1 MVIGEACF
9 SSRAP
14 QTIVGVQT
22 MFLVPLPRAPRSY
35 SQFARLAACGND
47 SLDATQR
54 SPALDV
60 AETEGGYNVSVDLP
74 GVSKQ
79 DVKIAIDGR
88 RISVSANAQREET
101 KVAGERLIYRERAA
115 ASFARSFT
123 LPEEIDQ
130 DASQARLD
138 NGVLSLTLTKKRA
151 AAARHL
157 TVN

>member
-1 MVIGEACF
+1 
-9 SSRAP
+9 
-14 QTIVGVQT
+14 
-22 MFLVPLPRAPRSY
+22 MFLVPLSPASRSY
-35 SQFARLAACGND
+35 SQYAHLAACGNA
-47 SLDATQR
+47 STDATQR

-60 AETEGGYNVSVDLP
+60 AETEGSYSVSVDLP
-74 GVSKQ
+74 GVTKQ

-88 RISVSANAQREET
+88 RVSVSAEAQREET
-101 KVAGERLIYRERAA
+101 KLDGERLIYRERAA
-115 ASFARSFT
+115 ARFARSFT

-130 DASQARLD
+130 DASQAKLD

>member
-1 MVIGEACF
+1 
-9 SSRAP
+9 
-14 QTIVGVQT
+14 
-22 MFLVPLPRAPRSY
+22 MFLMPLSPASRSL

-47 SLDATQR
+47 SLDSPQR

-60 AETEGGYNVSVDLP
+60 AETEGGYRVSVDLP
-74 GVSKQ
+74 GVAKQ

-88 RISVSANAQREET
+88 RVSVSAQAERKDSQPDG
-101 KVAGERLIYRERAA
+101 ARLIYRERAA

-157 TVN
+157 VVN

>member
-1 MVIGEACF
+1 
-9 SSRAP
+9 
-14 QTIVGVQT
+14 
-22 MFLVPLPRAPRSY
+22 MFLVPLPPAPRSY
-35 SQFARLAACGND
+35 SQFARLGACGND
-47 SLDATQR
+47 GLDAAQR

-60 AETEGGYNVSVDLP
+60 AETEGAYNVSVDLP
-74 GVSKQ
+74 GVTKQ

-88 RISVSANAQREET
+88 RISVSAQAPREDS
-101 KVAGERLIYRERAA
+101 KVDGERLIYRERAA

-138 NGVLSLTLTKKRA
+138 NGVLLLTLTKKRA
-151 AAARHL
+151 AAAKHL